1 LISRQ
6 VTAKKLMQGEALVQT
21 VDLEYMRASAARAS
35 ALLKA
40 MGNPHRLLVLCQ
52 LAAGER
58 SVGELERLV
67 GLSQSALSQHLARLR
82 RDNLVQT
89 RRSAQTIFYSLA
101 GGEASAVLAT
111 LYQLYCSGFEQTAA
125 ANPEASAEANRPV
138 QMLPS

>member
-1 LISRQ
+1 
-6 VTAKKLMQGEALVQT
+6 MQGETLVQT

-40 MGNPHRLLVLCQ
+40 MGNPHRLMVLCQ
-52 LAAGER
+52 LARGER

-101 GGEASAVLAT
+101 GGEASAVIAT
-111 LYQLYCSGFEQTAA
+111 LYQLYCSEMEQSSVPGPDTAA
-125 ANPEASAEANRPV
+125 EQAGQSAP
-138 QMLPS
+138 MLPS

>member
-1 LISRQ
+1 
-6 VTAKKLMQGEALVQT
+6 MQT
-21 VDLEYMRASAARAS
+21 VDLEHMRASAARAS

-40 MGNPHRLLVLCQ
+40 MGNPHRLTVLCQ
-52 LAAGER
+52 LAKGER

-101 GGEASAVLAT
+101 GGEASAVIAT
-111 LYQLYCSGFEQTAA
+111 LYQLYCSGLEQAGAPAADAA
-125 ANPEASAEANRPV
+125 ADQAGGSAP
-138 QMLPS
+138 MLPS